1 MPNKAEVGRVR
12 FALRLLR
19 LAGVRAVV
27 MFDGHGGFLRRGR
40 R

>member
-1 MPNKAEVGRVR
+1 MRNRACVGRVR
-12 FALRLLR
+12 FALRLWR

-27 MFDGHGGFLRRGR
+27 VFDHDGGYLRQGR